1 MIAPLVG
8 YVLGAHPPGV
18 RDLPRALVVARH
30 TLRAHGAMYRA
41 LRGVVATGVPVG
53 VVHNMPYF
61 APLDPDEPADRAEA
75 EARDRFMNQWYL
87 EGISTGRT
95 MPPCGNGE
103 EVPGLAGSFDVLGL
117 NYYDRMLVRPGS
129 LTQPTGSPLALRRP
143 GERPEFDDE
152 MGWEVHPPGL
162 GAQLRRLARFGKPL
176 MVTENG
182 HATLDEA
189 ARTRYLH
196 VHLGELHGAI
206 ADGVD
211 VRGYFFWSLMDNFEW
226 AEGYTRHFGLVAIEP
241 GTLARR
247 PRPSALFFRDVIAQ
261 NALPALA

>member
-1 MIAPLVG
+1 
-8 YVLGAHPPGV
+8 
-18 RDLPRALVVARH
+18 
-30 TLRAHGAMYRA
+30 
-41 LRGVVATGVPVG
+41 
-53 VVHNMPYF
+53 
-61 APLDPDEPADRAEA
+61 
-75 EARDRFMNQWYL
+75 
-87 EGISTGRT
+87 
-95 MPPCGNGE
+95 
-103 EVPGLAGSFDVLGL
+103 
-117 NYYDRMLVRPGS
+117 
-129 LTQPTGSPLALRRP
+129 
-143 GERPEFDDE
+143 
-152 MGWEVHPPGL
+152 
-162 GAQLRRLARFGKPL
+162 